1 MADTLGHVTA
11 ELVKV
16 LLVDDDALVRTGLR
30 LMFGGAED
38 IAIVGEVGDGRDVLD
53 AVSRL
58 APDVVIMDIRMPHVD
73 GIEATRALSRLDG
86 ESPRVL
92 VLTTFDAD
100 ATVVEALRAGAD
112 GFLLKH
118 SKPEQIVAAV
128 RSAAAGEPVLSAEV
142 TRTLI
147 TRVAGDVPQRDRR
160 SLARQRL
167 ETLSDKE
174 RDVARE
180 VVKGLSN
187 AEIGSVLYMSAGT
200 VKSYV
205 SSALSKLGLTNR
217 IQLALLAHD
226 AEP

>member
-1 MADTLGHVTA
+1 MTA
-11 ELVKV
+11 EAVKV

-38 IAIVGEVGDGRDVLD
+38 IAIVGEVSDGRDVLD

-58 APDVVIMDIRMPHVD
+58 GPDVVLMDIRMPHVD
-73 GIEATRALSRLDG
+73 GIEATRALSSRDR
-86 ESPRVL
+86 EAPRVI

-100 ATVVEALRAGAD
+100 ETVVEALRAGAD

-147 TRVAGDVPQRDRR
+147 SRVAGDGPARDRHTI
-160 SLARQRL
+160 ARERL
-167 ETLSDKE
+167 GILSDKE

-180 VVKGLSN
+180 VAKGLSN
-187 AEIGSVLYMSAGT
+187 ADIGDDLFMSAGT

-205 SSALSKLGLTNR
+205 SSALSKLDLSNR

-226 AEP
+226 AEL